1 MGIPKI
7 DLSRDEIVFLIEQF
21 VFNKRDRDL
30 IYERLIDGLTIS
42 ELSSKYS
49 LSDSQVKVIIRKTRD
64 IVFSHA
70 YRLPKR

>member
-30 IYERLIDGLTIS
+30 IYDRLIDGLTIS
-42 ELSSKYS
+42 ELSNKYS